1 MFCEESYSVF
11 PTLISFITK
20 LNSNQL
26 NIKKK
31 KINGDNFGKKYYKKK
46 ENTKE
51 TGKKPCEE
59 KMYQSIVFCEKN
71 LYLLVIAILN
81 QLNILKIKLTR
92 TIFGKNITKQKKTIW
107 EKTL

>member
-1 MFCEESYSVF
+1 MFYEQSYNTF
-11 PTLISFITK
+11 PTWLSFITK

-31 KINGDNFGKKYYKKK
+31 KSTKIILEKNITKK

-59 KMYQSIVFCEKN
+59 KLYQSIIVFCEEK
-71 LYLLVIAILN
+71 LVFTCN
-81 QLNILKIKLTR
+81 YNS
-92 TIFGKNITKQKKTIW
+92 
-107 EKTL
+107 

>member
-1 MFCEESYSVF
+1 MFCEESYNAF
-11 PTLISFITK
+11 PTWLSFITK

-31 KINGDNFGKKYYKKK
+31 KSTKIIWKKNITKK

-59 KMYQSIVFCEKN
+59 KLYQSIVFCEEK
-71 LYLLVIAILN
+71 LVFTCN
-81 QLNILKIKLTR
+81 FNS
-92 TIFGKNITKQKKTIW
+92 
-107 EKTL
+107 

>member
-1 MFCEESYSVF
+1 MLS
-11 PTLISFITK
+11 PTWLSFITK

-31 KINGDNFGKKYYKKK
+31 KIEEDNLKKNITKK

-59 KMYQSIVFCEKN
+59 KLYQSIVFVRKK

-81 QLNILKIKLTR
+81 QLNI
-92 TIFGKNITKQKKTIW
+92 
-107 EKTL
+107 